1 MCVGVIARLTFYEAA
16 RKKILLAALLLGL
29 VFLVVF
35 SVGFHFILIEMERQL
50 GENYLQLNQIK
61 NFFLLAAIYVV
72 NFLTVVMTILTSADT
87 ISGEIGSGTIH
98 TLASKPV
105 QRWEILL
112 GKWLGFAGM
121 ITIYLLIMAGG
132 VMAVVY
138 LRGGYLA
145 PHPVRALALM
155 ELNALLLLSVS
166 ILGGTYLSTLANGVM
181 VLGLYG
187 VAFIGGWIEQIGSF
201 IQSMSTQQTTMNI
214 GIITSLILP
223 SEALWKRIAHE
234 LQSPLMSALGFSPFT
249 TTSYPSTAMI
259 IYSAGYVVV
268 MLILAIRHFQ
278 RRDL

>member
-132 VMAVVY
+132 VMAIVY

-201 IQSMSTQQTTMNI
+201 IQSTSTQQTTMNI

-234 LQSPLMSALGFSPFT
+234 LQSPLISALGFSPFT

-259 IYSAGYVVV
+259 IYSVGYLVV

>member
-1 MCVGVIARLTFYEAA
+1 MCVGVIARLTFHEAA

-29 VFLVVF
+29 VFLVIF
-35 SVGFHFILIEMERQL
+35 SIGFHFILIEMERQL
-50 GENYLQLNQIK
+50 GENYLELNQVK

-72 NFLTVVMTILTSADT
+72 NFLTVVMTVLTSADT

-121 ITIYLLIMAGG
+121 ITIYLLLMAGG
-132 VMAVVY
+132 VMSIVY

-155 ELNALLLLSVS
+155 ELNALMLLSVS

-187 VAFIGGWIEQIGSF
+187 IAFIGGWIEQIGSF
-201 IQSMSTQQTTMNI
+201 IQTASTQQTTMNI

-234 LQSPLMSALGFSPFT
+234 LQSPLMSAMGFSPFT
-249 TTSYPSTAMI
+249 PSSYPSTAMI
-259 IYSAGYVVV
+259 IYSAGYLVV
-268 MLILAIRHFQ
+268 MLFLAIHHFQ
-278 RRDL
+278 KRDL

>member
-132 VMAVVY
+132 VMAIVY

-201 IQSMSTQQTTMNI
+201 IQSTSTQQTTMNI

-234 LQSPLMSALGFSPFT
+234 LQSPLISALGFSPFT

-259 IYSAGYVVV
+259 IYSVGYLVI

>member
-132 VMAVVY
+132 VMAIVY

-145 PHPVRALALM
+145 PHPARALALM

-201 IQSMSTQQTTMNI
+201 IQSTSTQQTTMNI

-234 LQSPLMSALGFSPFT
+234 LQSPLISALGFSPFT

-259 IYSAGYVVV
+259 IYSSGYLVV

>member
-132 VMAVVY
+132 VMAIVY
-138 LRGGYLA
+138 LRGGYRGS
-145 PHPVRALALM
+145 HPVRALALM

-234 LQSPLMSALGFSPFT
+234 LQSPLISALGFSPFT

-259 IYSAGYVVV
+259 IYSAGYLFV

>member
-132 VMAVVY
+132 VMAIVY

-234 LQSPLMSALGFSPFT
+234 LQSPLISALGFSPFT

-259 IYSAGYVVV
+259 IYSAGYLFV